1 MPEDTQRF
9 NTLPKTEI
17 MQSDQPVHYARYLH
31 LDNILNAQQPESHKP
46 GATPAH
52 DEMLFIIIHQAY
64 ELWFKQIIWELDS
77 VITILSK
84 PTLNDNTS
92 DLQTIVHRLSRVNTI
107 LKLLVHQMD
116 VMETMTPMDFLE
128 FRDLLRPASG
138 FQSWQ
143 FKKIE
148 ALLGLRFEGRYG
160 QHYYTSQLNA
170 GELEAVKDAERNN
183 SLTELVN
190 RWLERMPFMEDS
202 SFRLPDNESGEGSKT
217 SSFWDLY
224 TGIYTRTL
232 AEAEKDNVLVFHK
245 IFDERTSDANRHFSP
260 KACRAALFIM
270 LYRGYPVLQQPFQLL
285 ELLLETDNE
294 LANWRFRHYGMVQ
307 KMIGSRIGTGGS
319 TGGEYLKGAMDKHYI
334 FRELAQ
340 LSSFL
345 IDRSRLPDLPTALT
359 EKLGYHF

>member
-1 MPEDTQRF
+1 
-9 NTLPKTEI
+9 
-17 MQSDQPVHYARYLH
+17 MQSDQPVHYSGYLQ

-46 GATPAH
+46 GVTPAH

-64 ELWFKQIIWELDS
+64 ELWFKQIIWELES

-92 DLQTIVHRLSRVNTI
+92 DLQTIVHRLSRVNSI

-148 ALLGLRFEGRYG
+148 ALLGLRFEGRHA

-170 GELEAVKDAERNN
+170 GELETVKNAERSS

-190 RWLERMPFMEDS
+190 RWLERMPFMEDPA
-202 SFRLPDNESGEGSKT
+202 FGQPDNDSGKGSKI
-217 SSFWDLY
+217 SPFWNLY
-224 TGIYTRTL
+224 ADVYNSTL
-232 AEAEKDNVLVFHK
+232 ADAEKENAAAFQR
-245 IFDERTSDANRHFSP
+245 IFEEEIPDSNRHFSP

-307 KMIGSRIGTGGS
+307 KMIGTRIGTGGS

-359 EKLGYHF
+359 GKLGYHF